1 MAMPFLEK
9 MTGNATVHY
18 QLHVHYQLPHTGPQQ
33 SLSRAFYSFWL
44 FFSASITHTR
54 LF

>member
-1 MAMPFLEK
+1 MAMSFLEK

-33 SLSRAFYSFWL
+33 SLSLTL
-44 FFSASITHTR
+44 FLLVVFFF
-54 LF
+54 LPQ